1 MLEMKKSEEIFG
13 KILKKIRDEKGFSQ
27 EKLALEADLDR
38 TFISLLERGL
48 RQPSLNTLLQI
59 SKALDTKA
67 SEVVAQVEIEL
78 SKLTNTESNI

>member
-1 MLEMKKSEEIFG
+1 MKKSEEIFG
-13 KILKKIRDEKGFSQ
+13 KILKKIRGEKGFSQ

-67 SEVVAQVEIEL
+67 SEIVAQVEIEL
-78 SKLTNTESNI
+78 SNI